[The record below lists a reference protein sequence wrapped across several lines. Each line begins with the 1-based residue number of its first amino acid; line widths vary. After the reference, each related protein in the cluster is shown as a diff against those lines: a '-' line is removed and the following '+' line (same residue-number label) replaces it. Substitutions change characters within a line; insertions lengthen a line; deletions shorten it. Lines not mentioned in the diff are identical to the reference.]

1 MDLQC
6 QKWPNYQKCYYN
18 NSHSRL
24 FLLQR
29 ENGWIRFNLFNCS
42 TTVSY
47 CIPVIWIAKHYHCD
61 QIWQMCPFLRVYIV
75 FCKKKLTTLA
85 KKLLLG
91 KFSLLEMAKYCTK
104 ILSSGHTFD
113 ESAEKSS
120 RLEINKQQMLHP
132 QLQRA
137 FWLGDYVIKTLAFSY
152 FRTEE
157 GKAWGEAGARFWIQ
171 SETKNIIFPP
181 RFMTQQEL
189 L

>member
-1 MDLQC
+1 MSIFESLYSILQ
-6 QKWPNYQKCYYN
+6 
-18 NSHSRL
+18 
-24 FLLQR
+24 
-29 ENGWIRFNLFNCS
+29 
-42 TTVSY
+42 
-47 CIPVIWIAKHYHCD
+47 
-61 QIWQMCPFLRVYIV
+61 
-75 FCKKKLTTLA
+75 KKKLTTLA

-120 RLEINKQQMLHP
+120 RLEINKQQMRHP

-137 FWLGDYVIKTLAFSY
+137 FWLGEDVIKTWAFSY

>member
-1 MDLQC
+1 
-6 QKWPNYQKCYYN
+6 
-18 NSHSRL
+18 
-24 FLLQR
+24 
-29 ENGWIRFNLFNCS
+29 
-42 TTVSY
+42 
-47 CIPVIWIAKHYHCD
+47 
-61 QIWQMCPFLRVYIV
+61 MCPFLRVYIV

-91 KFSLLEMAKYCTK
+91 KFSLLEMAKY
-104 ILSSGHTFD
+104 D